1 MQSRFCPVILHRVS
15 IQQQFIDPRG
25 LYSWSGKPLPRKTSD
40 PTILNELH
48 RLCREG
54 RLYDVERWI
63 VAGKPLQLAA
73 DARQRD
79 QRPSALAIAL
89 KAGNHDL
96 VLLLLCN
103 GYDANL
109 ERQNPLDLVFRTR
122 RWDLLDRLL
131 EGGADPRRV
140 CLSDLLETSDSKL
153 FERFQELGVDL
164 TAGHELAE
172 ALGYHTS
179 NKPLFGY
186 ARRHRQDPKIQKDLD
201 IALAHHAAEG
211 NARGVALCL
220 WAGANPHAPVPSLR
234 YPNLTSDEDDP
245 DDGEEPF
252 LGWSAI
258 HEACGAGHVQILER
272 LGLDPFLDD
281 IEALYHSAHS
291 AEVVEVLARFALPKN
306 LGSIIQR
313 QISLSSV
320 ASRYSGW
327 LYTLR
332 RLFELGARWEHST
345 RDEIADVRRYLL
357 RLSDGSLP
365 KR

>member
-1 MQSRFCPVILHRVS
+1 LI
-15 IQQQFIDPRG
+15 G
-25 LYSWSGKPLPRKTSD
+25 
-40 PTILNELH
+40 
-48 RLCREG
+48 
-54 RLYDVERWI
+54 
-63 VAGKPLQLAA
+63 
-73 DARQRD
+73 
-79 QRPSALAIAL
+79 
-89 KAGNHDL
+89 
-96 VLLLLCN
+96 
-103 GYDANL
+103 
-109 ERQNPLDLVFRTR
+109 
-122 RWDLLDRLL
+122 LL

-140 CLSDLLETSDSKL
+140 CLSDLLETYDSKL
-153 FERFQELGVDL
+153 FERFRELGVEL

-186 ARRHRQDPKIQKDLD
+186 ARHHRQDPKIQEELD

-211 NARGVALCL
+211 NAKGVALCL
-220 WAGANPHAPVPSLR
+220 WAGANPHAPVPSLI
-234 YPNLTSDEDDP
+234 YPNLTNDEDDP

-258 HEACGAGHVQILER
+258 HEACEAGNVRILER

-291 AEVVEVLARFALPKN
+291 AEVAEVLARFALPRN

-357 RLSDGSLP
+357 RLSDDSFAEAIRLLARGDYCSPTILQDLGRTQGMRARMRRVGFLPSLRDGREGFTRWNPTGSSEVRAKFGILIQKFP
-365 KR
+365 RSNSAPPRDRK